1 MKMHGSVTRKF
12 EDRETKGAV
21 AQFVAERRFAMK
33 KIGTSV
39 VSGAALLALSG
50 TESAGPMSA
59 ASGQTVRPQT
69 QVEKIAYRYHHRHY
83 GWNPAAA
90 AVGAAVGLATLP
102 FAVAGGWP
110 YYGYYGYPYYGYRY
124 YW

>member
-1 MKMHGSVTRKF
+1 
-12 EDRETKGAV
+12 
-21 AQFVAERRFAMK
+21 MK

-50 TESAGPMSA
+50 TASAGPMSA
-59 ASGQTVRPQT
+59 ASGQTVKPQT
-69 QVEKIAYRYHHRHY
+69 QVEQIAYRYHHRHY
-83 GWNPAAA
+83 GWYRGRHYGWYRHRYYHRYGWNPGAA

-124 YW
+124 GYPYYGYRYYW